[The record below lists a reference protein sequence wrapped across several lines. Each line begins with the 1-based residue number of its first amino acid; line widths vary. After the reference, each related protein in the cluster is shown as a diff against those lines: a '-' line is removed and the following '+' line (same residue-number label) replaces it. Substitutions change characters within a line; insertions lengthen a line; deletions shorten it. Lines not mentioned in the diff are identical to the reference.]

1 MAKYVSYHAQIYNNR
16 TGSNLGLHRITTL
29 MAETVSGEYRTW
41 DHIDGSDDCPNFQ
54 RACKLIGAGKFL
66 LIRGIGS
73 NYPTPPEVQ
82 ASVDNAVE
90 TSSSIILTIPSDAQS
105 DEVLWKLTFP
115 ELGGNHRV
123 DIVASGS
130 DSVIFKFYNGNT
142 YIGMYSS
149 PTYVSWGSQWG
160 FYRSLYY
167 ICGFPCID
175 ISENYVGIPVYDAF
189 VAYSDSLGFYT
200 SPEIKRCSI
209 GIPSLTDSS
218 STWKTFFGDIDPIE
232 DADNENPYDSL
243 VDNDTKGGDDTN
255 FADHSDNVEEDNLPT
270 ISAVGTGFATIFTP
284 SKSQLY
290 QLSQL
295 FWDSNFFT
303 FMQNLVENI
312 EDMFTSL
319 AMVPFTVTQ
328 GSTVQVTWLG
338 FGTGISLTL
347 AAEQYY
353 EFDMG
358 SIDLSNDDRI
368 FKYSNCLDY
377 SPFSKLG
384 IYLPFIGF
392 QDLDID
398 EVRNKTIHL
407 IYRVDILS
415 GACVA
420 LIKVNGSTLYQF
432 SGNCLTQ
439 IPITSENFSSA
450 VSDVVNVGI
459 AAASAR
465 VAGAASAADSAAA
478 ESSDKMS
485 QAQKEAHR
493 AHARVSQTNADNHLR
508 SAAANAAMGLKPQYN
523 KSGSVSSSVSMLAV
537 KQPYLFLTTSNL
549 AIPSKYQHY
558 AGFPCN
564 MTGKL
569 NTFSGYTVVESI
581 RLNDLV
587 ATTPEVEEIYQLLK
601 EGVII

>member
-16 TGSNLGLHRITTL
+16 THSNLGLHRLTTL
-29 MAETVSGEYRTW
+29 MSEGAGDYRTW
-41 DHIDGSDDCPNFQ
+41 DAIDGSDDCPNYQ
-54 RACKLIGAGKFL
+54 RACSKFGVGKFL
-66 LIRGIGS
+66 LVAGKGS
-73 NYPTPPEVQ
+73 HNPPVPFESPK
-82 ASVDNAVE
+82 SVVDLVE
-90 TSSSIILTIPSDAQS
+90 TSSSIMLQIPEDATAN
-105 DEVLWKLTFP
+105 EVLWTLTFP
-115 ELGGNHRV
+115 ELDNDHEVR
-123 DIVASGS
+123 ISWSGV
-130 DSVIFKFYNGNT
+130 SVSFLFYNGNT
-142 YIGMYSS
+142 YIGGYSGIS
-149 PTYVSWGSQWG
+149 NIDWGSQWG
-160 FYRSLYY
+160 YYRASYAV
-167 ICGFPCID
+167 CGFPCISAD
-175 ISENYVGIPVYDAF
+175 KTYAGMPLYNAF
-189 VAYSDSLGFYT
+189 VAYSSSGGFYVN
-200 SPEIKRCSI
+200 PVIMRCSI
-209 GIPSLTDSS
+209 SASGGLDVNI
-218 STWKTFFGDIDPIE
+218 WKSFFGNNDIISE
-232 DADNENPYDSL
+232 ADADNPYDSL
-243 VDNDTKGGDDTN
+243 VDNGNHGGEDTN
-255 FADHSDNVEEDNLPT
+255 FADHSDNVTEDALPT

-319 AMVPFTVTQ
+319 AMVPFTVTA

-338 FGTGISLTL
+338 FGTAIYLTL
-347 AAEQYY
+347 ADAQYY

-358 SIDLSNDDRI
+358 TIDLSGDDRI
-368 FKYSNCLDY
+368 FKYDNCLDY
-377 SPFSKLG
+377 SPFSKIG

-398 EVRNKTIHL
+398 EIRNKTIHL

-420 LIKVNGSTLYQF
+420 LVKINGSTLYQF

-439 IPITSENFSSA
+439 IPITSENFASA

-478 ESSDKMS
+478 ESSEKMS
-485 QAQKEAHR
+485 QAQKEAHK
-493 AHARVSQTNADNHLR
+493 AHAKVSQTNADNHLR

-549 AIPSKYQHY
+549 AIPNKYQHY

-587 ATTPEVEEIYQLLK
+587 ATTPEVEEIYMLLK

>member
-16 TGSNLGLHRITTL
+16 TQSNLGLHRITTL
-29 MAETVSGEYRTW
+29 MSENVQGDFRFW
-41 DHIDGSDDCPNFQ
+41 DHIDGADDCPKYP
-54 RACKLIGAGKFL
+54 RACSKFGVGKFL
-66 LIRGIGS
+66 LIRGKG
-73 NYPTPPEVQ
+73 NEYPPSPQVQ
-82 ASVDNAVE
+82 VSVDDFLE
-90 TSSSIILTIPSDAQS
+90 TPSHILLTVPDDATS
-105 DEVLWKLTFP
+105 NEVLWTLTFP
-115 ELGGNHRV
+115 ELDGNHELRITY
-123 DIVASGS
+123 DNWINF
-130 DSVIFKFYNGNT
+130 IFYNNGT
-142 YIGMYSS
+142 QIGYYSH
-149 PTYVSWGSQWG
+149 PCGVGWGSQWG
-160 FYRSLYY
+160 YY
-167 ICGFPCID
+167 HAAYEVVGFPCID
-175 ISENYVGIPVYDAF
+175 STGDYVGIPFYTSF
-189 VAYSDSLGFYT
+189 VAYSDAGGFYT
-200 SPEIKRCSI
+200 QPENKRCTI
-209 GIPSLTDSS
+209 GFSNLTASS
-218 STWKTFFGDIDPIE
+218 ATWKTFFGSVDPIE
-232 DADNENPYDSL
+232 DADSDNPYDSL
-243 VDNDTKGGDDTN
+243 VDNNNHGGEDTN
-255 FADHSDNVEEDNLPT
+255 FADNSDSVTEDSLPT

-319 AMVPFTVTQ
+319 AMVPFSVTA
-328 GSTVQVTWLG
+328 GSTVTVTWLG
-338 FGTGISLTL
+338 FSTAVSLTL
-347 AAEQYY
+347 ADEQYY

-358 SIDLSNDDRI
+358 SIDLSNDNRI
-368 FKYSNCLDY
+368 FKYDNCLDY

-415 GACVA
+415 GACLA

-439 IPITSENFSSA
+439 IPITSENFASA
-450 VSDVVNVGI
+450 ISDVVNVGI

-478 ESSDKMS
+478 ESSEKMS
-485 QAQKEAHR
+485 NAQKEAHK
-493 AHARVSQTNADNHLR
+493 AHARVSQTNADNHLF
-508 SAAANAAMGLKPQYN
+508 SATANAAMGLKPQYN

-549 AIPSKYQHY
+549 AIPSNYQHY

-569 NTFSGYTVVESI
+569 NTFSGFTVVESI